1 MHMII
6 FSILSIYLHII
17 NEFII
22 IKAHGIEV
30 NIAANISKVC
40 PQVAMNLINE

>member
-1 MHMII
+1 MHIII
-6 FSILSIYLHII
+6 FSILSISLYVI

-22 IKAHGIEV
+22 IKVHRVEV
-30 NIAANISKVC
+30 NITANISKVC